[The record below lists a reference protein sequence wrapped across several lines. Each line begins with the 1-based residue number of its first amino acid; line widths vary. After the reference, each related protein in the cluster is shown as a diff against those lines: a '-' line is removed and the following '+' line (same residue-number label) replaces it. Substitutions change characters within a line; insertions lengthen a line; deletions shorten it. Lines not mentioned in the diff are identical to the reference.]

1 MLPSGNSIR
10 YDFLIFGCADAV
22 GVVDVLTTHLV
33 TVFVRLSLTEVVD
46 FVALVCGNAGEAM
59 VDVVAAAVVVMV
71 CIGAG
76 SMASILLATC
86 FVLVGICRGAVL
98 ATVAANVTPSLS
110 SGGVCSGM

>member
-22 GVVDVLTTHLV
+22 GVVVVLTTHLV
-33 TVFVRLSLTEVVD
+33 TVFVRRSLTGVVD
-46 FVALVCGNAGEAM
+46 FALVCGNAGEAM